1 MRAIL
6 FIALL
11 SSTSLFGQLAT
22 FEWDDECC
30 HVVGTF
36 DSTKVSRVQLQDAL
50 DLFGIYNYTRID
62 NTPLLFKPYSL
73 EEHQSQWDAFVL
85 ESDEI
90 SNRMVSCTLPEGD
103 AWEAAWAG
111 EFAELQ
117 SNLFF
122 YIVEYAALLKRDYS
136 KLRLLPWHDQNP
148 LLEEYVEALT
158 GTDEVFLAMFEKHTK
173 RMAAKNGDP
182 QRIFDQA
189 KDLLKEENWRELASV
204 NMLTYGWH
212 NEANHGIKRHDEY
225 DTFFN
230 LFLPLF
236 ENLDYTD
243 CCEL

>member
-1 MRAIL
+1 
-6 FIALL
+6 
-11 SSTSLFGQLAT
+11 
-22 FEWDDECC
+22 
-30 HVVGTF
+30 VGTF
-36 DSTKVSRVQLQDAL
+36 DSTKVSRLQLQNAL
-50 DLFGIYNYTRID
+50 DLFGIHSFSYID
-62 NTPLLFKPYSL
+62 HTPLLFKPRSL
-73 EEHQSQWDAFVL
+73 EEHQSQCDAFVL

-122 YIVEYAALLKRDYS
+122 YIVEYAALLERDYS

-148 LLEEYVEALT
+148 LLEEYVSALS

-189 KDLLKEENWRELASV
+189 KDVVKEENWRELASI
-204 NMLTYGWH
+204 NMLAYGWH
-212 NEANHGIKRHDEY
+212 NEANHGVERYEEWKTYQD
-225 DTFFN
+225 

-236 ENLDYTD
+236 KHIEFTD
-243 CCEL
+243 CCEP

>member
-73 EEHQSQWDAFVL
+73 EEHQSQGDAFVL
-85 ESDEI
+85 NLVRLSK
-90 SNRMVSCTLPEGD
+90 RMVTCTLPEGD
-103 AWEAAWAG
+103 CMGSRLAG

-117 SNLFF
+117 SNLFL
-122 YIVEYAALLKRDYS
+122 YLWNTRHSWKRIIPSCDYCPGTT
-136 KLRLLPWHDQNP
+136 KTPCWKNMLRH
-148 LLEEYVEALT
+148 LLEPMRFSWPCLKNTPSAWRP
-158 GTDEVFLAMFEKHTK
+158 K
-173 RMAAKNGDP
+173 MATP